1 MVRIAKSEA
10 RKNFSDVVTRAGRRG
25 ERVKIT
31 HYGKT
36 LAVLIS
42 PRELE
47 SLDECERQR
56 RTETTGAGAR
66 AGVGKAPANGE
77 RKAGSRNAR
86 RR

>member
-10 RKNFSDVVTRAGRRG
+10 RKYFSDVVTRAGRKG

-36 LAVLIS
+36 LAVLVS

-56 RTETTGAGAR
+56 RDAGA
-66 AGVGKAPANGE
+66 ATPPTAKLSP
-77 RKAGSRNAR
+77 RNAKR
-86 RR
+86 R

>member
-10 RKNFSDVVTRAGRRG
+10 RKYFSDVVTRAGRGG

-42 PRELE
+42 PKELAG
-47 SLDECERQR
+47 LDDCERQR
-56 RTETTGAGAR
+56 KGGPGTRAAAR
-66 AGVGKAPANGE
+66 K
-77 RKAGSRNAR
+77 
-86 RR
+86 

>member
-10 RKNFSDVVTRAGRRG
+10 RKNFSDVVTRAGRGG

-42 PRELE
+42 PRELA
-47 SLDECERQR
+47 SLDECEKRKR
-56 RTETTGAGAR
+56 SRTAT
-66 AGVGKAPANGE
+66 
-77 RKAGSRNAR
+77 R